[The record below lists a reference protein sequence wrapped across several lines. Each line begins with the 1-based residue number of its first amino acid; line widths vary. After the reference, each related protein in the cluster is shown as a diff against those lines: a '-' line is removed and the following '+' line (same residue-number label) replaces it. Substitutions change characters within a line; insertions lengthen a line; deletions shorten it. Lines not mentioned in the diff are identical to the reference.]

1 MEYMNAEIKDTLD
14 DYLLFLAIEKG
25 LSDNTITSYRTDISQ
40 FLEWLEKQ
48 TQALSAIDQLTIR
61 EYKYYLNAQYKST
74 TVSRKLT
81 ALKGFVNYLTDEGI
95 LSISLSIIDR
105 TKKEEKLPRVLSL
118 EEIER
123 MLAVI
128 PRNNLQGLRD
138 YAIIEIMYAT
148 GLRVSELTEL
158 GVSAY
163 YAQEQFIRVVG
174 KGSKERLIP
183 FGHKAKKAVNDYL
196 AARFEAGCGSDDI
209 LFLSN
214 RRKAMT
220 RQAVWK
226 LIKKYAQMAEIPFEV
241 TPHTLRHTFATHLL
255 NNGVDLRAIQEML
268 GHSDIATTQIYVH
281 IAYKDIEKQYHL
293 THPRSK

>member
-1 MEYMNAEIKDTLD
+1 MNAEIKDTLD

-48 TQALSAIDQLTIR
+48 KQALSAIDQLTIR

-293 THPRSK
+293 AHPRSK

>member
-1 MEYMNAEIKDTLD
+1 MNAEIKDTLD

-48 TQALSAIDQLTIR
+48 KQALSAIAQLTIR

-81 ALKGFVNYLTDEGI
+81 ALKGFVDYLTDEGI

-293 THPRSK
+293 AHPRSK

>member
-48 TQALSAIDQLTIR
+48 KQALSAIDQLTIR

-81 ALKGFVNYLTDEGI
+81 ALKGFVDYLTDEGI

-293 THPRSK
+293 AHPRSK

>member
-48 TQALSAIDQLTIR
+48 KQALSAIDQLTIR

-81 ALKGFVNYLTDEGI
+81 ALKGFANYLTDEGI

-183 FGHKAKKAVNDYL
+183 FGHKAKQAVNDYL
-196 AARFEAGCGSDDI
+196 AARFEAGYGSDDI

-293 THPRSK
+293 AHPRSK

>member
-1 MEYMNAEIKDTLD
+1 MNAEIKDTLD

-48 TQALSAIDQLTIR
+48 KQALSAIDQLTIR

-81 ALKGFVNYLTDEGI
+81 ALKGFVDYLTDEGI

-293 THPRSK
+293 AHPRSK